1 MRYSI
6 HLIKAPFVL
15 SLIYQEPDMSGSLSS
30 LVYVPKE
37 KRKIPVELT
46 VCKVHH
52 KKSSKTYMYIEI
64 FMRKQVMICY
74 LSCINRLKF

>member
-37 KRKIPVELT
+37 KEKYQLNLQCV
-46 VCKVHH
+46 
-52 KKSSKTYMYIEI
+52 
-64 FMRKQVMICY
+64 
-74 LSCINRLKF
+74 

>member
-46 VCKVHH
+46 VFL
-52 KKSSKTYMYIEI
+52 TM
-64 FMRKQVMICY
+64 
-74 LSCINRLKF
+74 